1 MLSKWPSSTKLHSLH
16 VSFHLSSAQT
26 SSVQRYAKVYNSL
39 TTQFIK
45 LLQITLETKLH
56 ANDYTRLIN
65 NENAALEFMNYSIIS
80 IFYSQFKSF
89 TSGTCNFLVDQ
100 KALMLYSKHPI
111 YNECTLSFESP
122 SYDEV
127 SCLVLFRFLLLIYVF
142 FIRTKK
148 KHTELHTDDAVY
160 FTDATSRRTLLLWSG
175 CNTRRWLQAGKIIK
189 NTLVTSR

>member
-1 MLSKWPSSTKLHSLH
+1 MSIIHKITFFISRSRPIVLAFLLLDIH

-65 NENAALEFMNYSIIS
+65 NENAALEYINYSDIS

-89 TSGTCNFLVDQ
+89 TSSTC
-100 KALMLYSKHPI
+100 I
-111 YNECTLSFESP
+111 
-122 SYDEV
+122 
-127 SCLVLFRFLLLIYVF
+127 F
-142 FIRTKK
+142 FGWPKSIN
-148 KHTELHTDDAVY
+148 VV
-160 FTDATSRRTLLLWSG
+160 
-175 CNTRRWLQAGKIIK
+175 LQASY
-189 NTLVTSR
+189 L

>member
-1 MLSKWPSSTKLHSLH
+1 M
-16 VSFHLSSAQT
+16 SFHLSSAQT
-26 SSVQRYAKVYNSL
+26 SSVQRYAKVNNSL

-65 NENAALEFMNYSIIS
+65 NENAALEYIKYSDIS

-89 TSGTCNFLVDQ
+89 TSSTCIFFGWPKSIN
-100 KALMLYSKHPI
+100 
-111 YNECTLSFESP
+111 NECTLSFESP

-142 FIRTKK
+142 FYPYEEKTYRIAYRWRCV
-148 KHTELHTDDAVY
+148 LY
-160 FTDATSRRTLLLWSG
+160 W
-175 CNTRRWLQAGKIIK
+175 CNIAAAIAPMVWL
-189 NTLVTSR
+189 

>member
-1 MLSKWPSSTKLHSLH
+1 M
-16 VSFHLSSAQT
+16 SFHLSSAQT

-65 NENAALEFMNYSIIS
+65 NKNAALEFMNYSIIS

-100 KALMLYSKHPI
+100 KAWNIVLQA
-111 YNECTLSFESP
+111 
-122 SYDEV
+122 SY
-127 SCLVLFRFLLLIYVF
+127 LWWMYA
-142 FIRTKK
+142 FIRITFIWWSFMSCFISFSTFNLLFYLIHSKK

-160 FTDATSRRTLLLWSG
+160 FTDAISRRPLLQWSG

>member
-1 MLSKWPSSTKLHSLH
+1 MDKHLVLLNVEINLNNCNSKWPSSTKLHSLH

-26 SSVQRYAKVYNSL
+26 SSVQRYAKVNNSL

-56 ANDYTRLIN
+56 TNDYTRLIN
-65 NENAALEFMNYSIIS
+65 NENAALEYINYSNIS

-89 TSGTCNFLVDQ
+89 TSSTCIFFLVDQ

-111 YNECTLSFESP
+111 YNECALSFESP

-142 FIRTKK
+142 FYPYEEKTYRIAYR
-148 KHTELHTDDAVY
+148 
-160 FTDATSRRTLLLWSG
+160 
-175 CNTRRWLQAGKIIK
+175 
-189 NTLVTSR
+189 

>member
-1 MLSKWPSSTKLHSLH
+1 M
-16 VSFHLSSAQT
+16 SFHLSSAQT
-26 SSVQRYAKVYNSL
+26 SSVQRYAKVNNSL

-65 NENAALEFMNYSIIS
+65 NENAALEYINYSDIS

-89 TSGTCNFLVDQ
+89 TSSTCIFFLVDQ

-111 YNECTLSFESP
+111 YNECTLSFESS

-127 SCLVLFRFLLLIYVF
+127 SCLVLFRFLLLIYGF
-142 FIRTKK
+142 F
-148 KHTELHTDDAVY
+148 LSV
-160 FTDATSRRTLLLWSG
+160 RRKNIQNCIQMTLCTLLMQYRGGHCSYS
-175 CNTRRWLQAGKIIK
+175 
-189 NTLVTSR
+189 LVVTQGDGFKPEKSSKTH

>member
-26 SSVQRYAKVYNSL
+26 SSVQRYAKVNNSL

-80 IFYSQFKSF
+80 IFYSQFKSC

-100 KALMLYSKHPI
+100 KA
-111 YNECTLSFESP
+111 
-122 SYDEV
+122 
-127 SCLVLFRFLLLIYVF
+127 
-142 FIRTKK
+142 
-148 KHTELHTDDAVY
+148 
-160 FTDATSRRTLLLWSG
+160 
-175 CNTRRWLQAGKIIK
+175 
-189 NTLVTSR
+189 

>member
-1 MLSKWPSSTKLHSLH
+1 MVTFRFSTLNLKVLHQVH
-16 VSFHLSSAQT
+16 VF
-26 SSVQRYAKVYNSL
+26 
-39 TTQFIK
+39 
-45 LLQITLETKLH
+45 
-56 ANDYTRLIN
+56 
-65 NENAALEFMNYSIIS
+65 
-80 IFYSQFKSF
+80 
-89 TSGTCNFLVDQ
+89 FLVDQ

-160 FTDATSRRTLLLWSG
+160 FTDATSRRPLLLWSG

>member
-65 NENAALEFMNYSIIS
+65 NENAALEYINYSNIS

-89 TSGTCNFLVDQ
+89 TSSTCIFLVDQ
-100 KALMLYSKHPI
+100 KALTLYSKHPI

-142 FIRTKK
+142 F
-148 KHTELHTDDAVY
+148 LSV
-160 FTDATSRRTLLLWSG
+160 RRKNIQNCIQMTLCTLLMQYRGGHCSYG
-175 CNTRRWLQAGKIIK
+175 
-189 NTLVTSR
+189 LVVTQGDGFKPEKSSKTH